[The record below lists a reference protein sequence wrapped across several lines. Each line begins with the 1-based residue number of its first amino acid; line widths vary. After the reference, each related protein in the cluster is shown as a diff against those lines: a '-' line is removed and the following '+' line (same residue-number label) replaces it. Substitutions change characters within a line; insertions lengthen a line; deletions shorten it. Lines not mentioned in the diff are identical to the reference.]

1 MLTAVER
8 VSILRGADLLN
19 DVGPR
24 RLLVLADVTREVE
37 IFKGDT
43 IYKEDDPADALYMVV
58 EGRVR
63 LSTGDRATSEVGP
76 GEAFGTWSLVDDSAR
91 GHRAECM
98 ENGLTLA
105 LHRDDFYDVAAGDL
119 TLLQELV
126 RALAKRLRALV
137 VERPDEARVEGEG
150 VEKTEAHTEAEAAA
164 VPSETAAPAAGAAS
178 TAENVPQ
185 PTRGATLEAA
195 AVGKPATEVQSP
207 PSTPAP
213 PVPPDQNAPPEPV
226 APVEPPKPGS
236 SRN

>member
-19 DVGPR
+19 EVGPR
-24 RLLVLADVTREVE
+24 RLLVLADVVREVE
-37 IFKGDT
+37 IVKGDT
-43 IYKEDDPADALYMVV
+43 IYKDDDPADALYMVV

-91 GHRAECM
+91 GHRAECT
-98 ENGLTLA
+98 EDGLTLA

-137 VERPDEARVEGEG
+137 IERPDEARVEGEG
-150 VEKTEAHTEAEAAA
+150 VEKTEAHAEAEAEAAA
-164 VPSETAAPAAGAAS
+164 VTPVTTAPA
-178 TAENVPQ
+178 ENAPQ

-195 AVGKPATEVQSP
+195 AVGRPAPESDSP
-207 PSTPAP
+207 PT
-213 PVPPDQNAPPEPV
+213 PEP
-226 APVEPPKPGS
+226 PGPPGESPAGK
-236 SRN
+236 

>member
-24 RLLVLADVTREVE
+24 RLLVLAEVAREVE
-37 IFKGDT
+37 ILKGDT

-91 GHRAECM
+91 GHRAECT
-98 ENGLTLA
+98 EGGSALA

-119 TLLQELV
+119 TLLQEVV

-137 VERPDEARVEGEG
+137 IERPDEARVEGEG
-150 VEKTEAHTEAEAAA
+150 VEKTEAHVEAEAEAKAEAAA
-164 VPSETAAPAAGAAS
+164 VPVETAAPA
-178 TAENVPQ
+178 ENTPQ
-185 PTRGATLEAA
+185 PTRGATLQAA
-195 AVGKPATEVQSP
+195 AVGRPAPEGESPAT
-207 PSTPAP
+207 TPEP
-213 PVPPDQNAPPEPV
+213 LVPRDKNAPPETIP
-226 APVEPPKPGS
+226 PVEPPKP
-236 SRN
+236 R

>member
-24 RLLVLADVTREVE
+24 RLLVLADVAREVE
-37 IFKGDT
+37 IVKGDT

-91 GHRAECM
+91 GHRAECI
-98 ENGLTLA
+98 EDGLTLA

-119 TLLQELV
+119 TLLQEVV

-150 VEKTEAHTEAEAAA
+150 VEKTEAHAEAEAEAEAAA
-164 VPSETAAPAAGAAS
+164 PPLETAAPPKRGAA
-178 TAENVPQ
+178 
-185 PTRGATLEAA
+185 LEAA
-195 AVGKPATEVQSP
+195 AVGRPAPEGASP
-207 PSTPAP
+207 VATPEP
-213 PVPPDQNAPPEPV
+213 PVPPAKNATPEPG
-226 APVEPPKPGS
+226 APLEPPKP
-236 SRN
+236 R

>member
-1 MLTAVER
+1 MLTVVER
-8 VSILRGADLLN
+8 VLILRGADLLN

-24 RLLVLADVTREVE
+24 RLLVLADVAREVE

-43 IYKEDDPADALYMVV
+43 IYKEEDPADALYMVV

-91 GHRAECM
+91 GHRAECT
-98 ENGLTLA
+98 EDGLTLA

-150 VEKTEAHTEAEAAA
+150 VEKTEAHAEAEVAATTPETAPAGEAAA
-164 VPSETAAPAAGAAS
+164 PV
-178 TAENVPQ
+178 ENAPQ
-185 PTRGATLEAA
+185 PTRGAALQAA
-195 AVGKPATEVQSP
+195 AVGKPAPEGQSP
-207 PSTPAP
+207 APTPEEP
-213 PVPPDQNAPPEPV
+213 PVPPGTTPP
-226 APVEPPKPGS
+226 AQ
-236 SRN
+236 